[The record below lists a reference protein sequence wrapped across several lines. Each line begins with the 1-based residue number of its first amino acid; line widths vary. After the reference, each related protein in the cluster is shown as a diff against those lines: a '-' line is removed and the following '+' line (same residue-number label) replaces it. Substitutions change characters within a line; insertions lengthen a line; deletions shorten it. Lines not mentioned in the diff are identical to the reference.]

1 MEVKETA
8 AEWLEARLLVDESIG
23 RERQAFQ
30 LLSIQISDVN
40 EAEHVAEKVR
50 QIWDLGEWPIGSLTL
65 VIEKSGVIVVGI
77 ETDSDLD
84 GLSGVADG
92 DIRFVVVSAG
102 TPVDRMRMNLAHE
115 LGHLVIEPSEDEKF
129 DEAAAFRFG
138 AALLI
143 PRSVVF
149 DRIGERRKT
158 IDLRE
163 LIILKEEYG
172 ISVQALIRRCYDLD
186 VISEWTYRQLNI
198 EIRKRGWHKKEPGN
212 CSQIERP
219 MQFRSDLLRCIS
231 EGILSEGELR
241 AMYPDV
247 ANKIAPLES
256 ESEWKWGNLS
266 AMSKDEREKVLRQ
279 AAKESVSEYA
289 EGGSLADLEL
299 VDDDE

>member
-1 MEVKETA
+1 MELEVKETA

-186 VISEWTYRQLNI
+186 VISEWTYRQLN
-198 EIRKRGWHKKEPGN
+198 G
-212 CSQIERP
+212 
-219 MQFRSDLLRCIS
+219 
-231 EGILSEGELR
+231 
-241 AMYPDV
+241 
-247 ANKIAPLES
+247 
-256 ESEWKWGNLS
+256 
-266 AMSKDEREKVLRQ
+266 
-279 AAKESVSEYA
+279 
-289 EGGSLADLEL
+289 
-299 VDDDE
+299 